1 MPTMKL
7 KQTHAIRTTT
17 LASTFLAAA
26 LAALALPACKKDTTH
41 GGTGAAQASGAPAA
55 PPAADSAQEAEGE
68 KLHAAIECLN
78 WLSAN
83 IFEIRDKY
91 LAGVDPKTGASKSK
105 PIMMGLRSI
114 DPCVRDV
121 KKAGAIKPAVATLDA
136 ASAAYVSALEGF
148 EKSYEE
154 IKGYYAKDE
163 QLDDKGKKAK
173 ELHPKLMDSFTA
185 FSAAHKGLSTTVRTL
200 NRQRRV
206 TRLAARE
213 KAEGRNL
220 AVIMDS
226 MMLEAETLVQLAT
239 SEGPELGALDAQIA
253 STGKLVDEVDAY
265 AGAHKDE
272 VRQFGSM
279 ANIKNYDKSFLAAS
293 KTVARKL
300 RDKGKPDDS
309 DYENVSNQYNSLVT
323 NYNNH

>member
-1 MPTMKL
+1 MEKTHTLRTM
-7 KQTHAIRTTT
+7 T
-17 LASTFLAAA
+17 LASTLLATA
-26 LAALALPACKKDTTH
+26 LAALTLPACKKDVAR
-41 GGTGAAQASGAPAA
+41 GASATAPSSGAPATV
-55 PPAADSAQEAEGE
+55 PAADAAQEAEGA

-83 IFEIRDKY
+83 VFEIRDRY
-91 LAGVDPKTGASKSK
+91 LAGVDPKTGASGKAK
-105 PIMMGLRSI
+105 PVMMGLRSI

-121 KKAGAIKPAVATLDA
+121 KKAGAIKPGVAALDA

-148 EKSYEE
+148 EKPYEE

-163 QLDDKGKKAK
+163 HLDDKGKKAQ
-173 ELHPKLMDSFTA
+173 ELHPRFMAAFKT
-185 FSAAHKGLSTTVRTL
+185 FSAAHKELSATVRTL
-200 NRQRRV
+200 NRKRRE

-220 AVIMDS
+220 AVIMDT
-226 MMLEAETLVQLAT
+226 MMLEAETLVDLAT
-239 SEGPELGALDAQIA
+239 SDQIELATLDAQIA

-265 AGAHKDE
+265 ASAHKDE
-272 VRQFGSM
+272 VSQFGSM
-279 ANIKNYDKSFLAAS
+279 GNIKNYDKSFLAAS

-300 RDKGKPDDS
+300 RDKGKPTDS
-309 DYENVSNQYNSLVT
+309 DYENVSTQYNSLVT

>member
-1 MPTMKL
+1 MPTMN
-7 KQTHAIRTTT
+7 TPHAFRTTT
-17 LASTFLAAA
+17 HASTFLAAA
-26 LAALALPACKKDTTH
+26 LAALALPACQKDGAH
-41 GGTGAAQASGAPAA
+41 GASARAPASEASAA
-55 PPAADSAQEAEGE
+55 PPEADAAQQAEGQ

-78 WLSAN
+78 WMSGN

-91 LAGVDPKTGASKSK
+91 LEGVDPKTGASGARK
-105 PIMMGLRSI
+105 PVMMGLHAI

-121 KKAGAIKPAVATLDA
+121 KKADAVKPAVPALDT

-148 EKSYEE
+148 EKTYQEVQ
-154 IKGYYAKDE
+154 GYYAKDE

-173 ELHPKLMDSFTA
+173 ELHPKLMDAFTT
-185 FSAAHKGLSTTVRTL
+185 FSAAHKRLSTTVRTL
-200 NRQRRV
+200 NRQRRQAK
-206 TRLAARE
+206 LAARE

-226 MMLEAETLVQLAT
+226 MMLQAETLVGMAT
-239 SEGPELGALDAQIA
+239 SDGTEVGALDAQIA
-253 STGKLVDEVDAY
+253 DTGKLVDEVDAY

-279 ANIKNYDKSFLAAS
+279 SNIRNYDKSFLAAS
-293 KTVARKL
+293 KAVARKL
-300 RDKGKPDDS
+300 HDKNKPTGS